1 MSPSL
6 RARIVMLVVALLA
19 LGLSL
24 PAVAAPRYVESP
36 PLEKVVKTPVGEV
49 AGGTVLIPIIT
60 WGGDMATILAN
71 GNTPRT
77 RAGSLFEKRGL
88 DLNLVREDK
97 FPDQVASYLSGKSP
111 YLRGTMGMLNM
122 AADLLSHDSR
132 TRPVVIFQLTWSA
145 GGDALVV
152 KSGIHSAK
160 DLKGKTIAV
169 QAYGPHVDY
178 LSKILADAGF
188 SPKDVT
194 IRWLP
199 DLTGTGDSPMA
210 ALHEADVDAAFV
222 ITPDALALT
231 SNGTVGTGAEDSVR
245 GARVLL
251 STKTANRIIADVY
264 AVRADYLAANR
275 EQVQAFVRGLM
286 EGQDRLQRLMADKQ
300 AGAYRDAMGATAEML
315 LDSRQA
321 VSDVEG
327 LYADAE
333 FVGLKGNREFFADPN
348 YPRGFL
354 RLTREIQDA
363 FTTIGLMS
371 AAVAVDQ
378 ADWDYATLGQGV
390 ATSVATAD
398 QRFDSEQVATVV
410 ARRQRQGTLASGE
423 IFSFEIFFKPNQ
435 NSFSVDI
442 YEDAFDNVIALASTY
457 GGAVITV
464 EGHSDPMGYL
474 RKKQAGESEV
484 LLGRVKQSA
493 KNLSLSRAVAVRDA
507 LVGHATT
514 AGINLDPSQ
523 FAVVGHGIASPKSGL
538 CGSDPCAPKNE
549 REWRDNM
556 RVEFRVIQVEAE
568 EAVFKPL

>member
-1 MSPSL
+1 MSLNLRDWILAVAIGFLALAPSL
-6 RARIVMLVVALLA
+6 PVLA
-19 LGLSL
+19 K
-24 PAVAAPRYVESP
+24 PRYVDSP
-36 PLEKVVKTPVGEV
+36 PLDKVVTTPVDEV
-49 AGGTVLIPIIT
+49 AGGTLQVPIIT
-60 WGGDMATILAN
+60 WGGDIATILAN
-71 GNTPRT
+71 GNAPRT
-77 RAGSLFEKRGL
+77 ARGSLLDKRGL
-88 DLNLVREDK
+88 DLSLVREDK

-122 AADLLSHDSR
+122 AADLLSRDPR
-132 TRPVVIFQLTWSA
+132 TRPVVIYQLTWSA

-152 KSGIHSAK
+152 KPGIHSAK
-160 DLKGKTIAV
+160 DLKDKTIAV

-178 LSKILADAGF
+178 LSKILADAAL

-251 STKTANRIIADVY
+251 STKTANRIIADIY
-264 AVRADYLAANR
+264 AVRADYFAANR
-275 EQVQAFVRGLM
+275 DQVQAFVRGLM
-286 EGQDRLQRLMADKQ
+286 DGQDRLQRLMADKQ
-300 AGAYRDAMGATAEML
+300 ASAYRNTMGAAAEML

-333 FVGLKGNREFFADPN
+333 LVGLKGNREFFADPN
-348 YPRGFL
+348 YPRGFP
-354 RLTREIQDA
+354 RLTREIQNA
-363 FTTIGLMS
+363 FTAIGLMS

-378 ADWDYATLGQGV
+378 ANWDYASLGQDVAAGV
-390 ATSVATAD
+390 TATG
-398 QRFDSEQVATVV
+398 QRFDTEQVATVV

-435 NSFSVDI
+435 NSFSVDL
-442 YEDAFDNVIALASTY
+442 YQDAFDKVIDLASTY

-514 AGINLDPSQ
+514 VGINLDPSQ
-523 FAVVGHGIASPKSGL
+523 FAVVGHGIANPKNGL
-538 CGSDPCAPKNE
+538 CGTDPCAPKNE

>member
-1 MSPSL
+1 M
-6 RARIVMLVVALLA
+6 
-19 LGLSL
+19 
-24 PAVAAPRYVESP
+24 PA
-36 PLEKVVKTPVGEV
+36 
-49 AGGTVLIPIIT
+49 
-60 WGGDMATILAN
+60 
-71 GNTPRT
+71 
-77 RAGSLFEKRGL
+77 GL
-88 DLNLVREDK
+88 DLNLVREDE

-122 AADLLSHDSR
+122 AAELLSRDAR
-132 TRPVVIFQLTWSA
+132 TRPVVIYQLTWSA

-178 LSKILADAGF
+178 LSKILTDAGL

-264 AVRADYLAANR
+264 AVRADYFAANR
-275 EQVQAFVRGLM
+275 AQVQAFVRGLM

-300 AGAYRDAMGATAEML
+300 AGDYRNTMGAAAEML

-333 FVGLKGNREFFADPN
+333 LVGPKGNSEL
-348 YPRGFL
+348 L
-354 RLTREIQDA
+354 RRSQ
-363 FTTIGLMS
+363 TTPAASS
-371 AAVAVDQ
+371 A
-378 ADWDYATLGQGV
+378 
-390 ATSVATAD
+390 
-398 QRFDSEQVATVV
+398 
-410 ARRQRQGTLASGE
+410 
-423 IFSFEIFFKPNQ
+423 
-435 NSFSVDI
+435 
-442 YEDAFDNVIALASTY
+442 
-457 GGAVITV
+457 
-464 EGHSDPMGYL
+464 
-474 RKKQAGESEV
+474 
-484 LLGRVKQSA
+484 
-493 KNLSLSRAVAVRDA
+493 
-507 LVGHATT
+507 
-514 AGINLDPSQ
+514 
-523 FAVVGHGIASPKSGL
+523 
-538 CGSDPCAPKNE
+538 
-549 REWRDNM
+549 
-556 RVEFRVIQVEAE
+556 
-568 EAVFKPL
+568 